1 MSGALKR
8 DEWETVRLGD
18 VFELQMGKTPSR
30 DVLEYWNNGD
40 NPWVSISDL
49 STYSKYVGGTK
60 ETISNLGVDKSGIK
74 KVPPN
79 TVIMSFKLSIGKTA
93 ITTDYVYT
101 NEAIMA
107 FIPKETRI
115 FDTSYL
121 YYLLSG
127 INWDKGVSKAVKGK
141 TLNKQYLST
150 YNIPLPPLDIQRQIA
165 DTLDKVTE
173 LITLRKTQLEKLDE
187 LVKAW
192 FVEMF
197 GEPVLN
203 PKDWECKT
211 VIDECDCMVP
221 GRDKPKSFT
230 GDIPWITIEDLA
242 VNGVTY
248 ESKRGLGLTQEE
260 IDEVNRK
267 TIPKGSVIMSC
278 VGNLGICSIAGKEM
292 IINQQLH
299 SFQCGERINNVFLMN
314 YLGYRKDFM
323 NKWASNTTVLYMNK
337 SICNSIPVIIP
348 PIELQEQFA
357 AFVEQ
362 TDKSKSIIQQSLD
375 TLETLK
381 KSLMQEYFG

>member
-1 MSGALKR
+1 MQNILTQHDNYPKKLFSEVFSDDTKLCAKIAVSNYLLEGEYPIIDQSKNFIAGYSNSS
-8 DEWETVRLGD
+8 LGIYAD
-18 VFELQMGKTPSR
+18 VPAIIF
-30 DVLEYWNNGD
+30 GD
-40 NPWVSISDL
+40 HTRII
-49 STYSKYVGGTK
+49 KYVDKPFFIGADGVKLLKPKMDGISTK
-60 ETISNLGVDKSGIK
+60 
-74 KVPPN
+74 
-79 TVIMSFKLSIGKTA
+79 
-93 ITTDYVYT
+93 
-101 NEAIMA
+101 
-107 FIPKETRI
+107 
-115 FDTSYL
+115 YL
-121 YYLLSG
+121 YYVLLHAKIPDTG
-127 INWDKGVSKAVKGK
+127 
-141 TLNKQYLST
+141 
-150 YNIPLPPLDIQRQIA
+150 YNRHFKWLKEIKIPLPPLDIQRQIA

-173 LITLRKTQLEKLDE
+173 LIDLRKKQLEKLDE
-187 LVKAW
+187 LIKAR

-197 GEPVLN
+197 GDPVLN

-357 AFVEQ
+357 AFVQQ
-362 TDKSKSIIQQSLD
+362 TDKSKVIIQQNLD
-375 TLETLK
+375 ALETLK